1 MKKKDG
7 FVLRDVCGQKVIV
20 GEGLGAVDFG
30 RLVSLNET
38 AAWLWEHAEGDID
51 VDRLAEDLCGEY
63 DVEPQVAKSDV
74 QAILDEWA
82 KAGLVG

>member
-30 RLVSLNET
+30 RLFSLNET

-51 VDRLAEDLCGEY
+51 VDRLAEALCGEY